1 MSLPATA
8 WCVRADH
15 AGSAETGNG
24 PEGDPSMTLPARSR
38 RDLPP
43 ATYSPSISTATAST
57 LGPDT
62 IGFRSSGQSPGED
75 PLQSTASPRTVHLI
89 GPGQVGRAFLRR
101 ASALPVTV
109 VAISDSTATVFD
121 KRGLDVEAVLAHKA
135 KAPLAWWPR
144 AEAIPTELAIAV
156 VGADIVVDAT
166 PTDAAGTAAAVERGR
181 AALRSGAF
189 LCLCAKNA
197 LAASPGWLLGA
208 HRGRVGIDAVLGGTG
223 QKLVGEL
230 DELRAHCRSLSLVGN
245 VTTTVIVQAI
255 ERGASVQ
262 AGIDE
267 ARARGLLE
275 ADPTCDFDGSDAATK
290 LVAVWG
296 AVFGDGGKPPAVDAV
311 RRDDVRDLDP
321 RLVQARARR
330 GATTRLIARG
340 SRNGDDLRVRF
351 EELPAGSPLAA
362 PPDRVVYGYELDR
375 GLRVHTGLAVGYER
389 TAQALVQD
397 VVTALGG
404 KVVRP

>member
-1 MSLPATA
+1 
-8 WCVRADH
+8 
-15 AGSAETGNG
+15 
-24 PEGDPSMTLPARSR
+24 
-38 RDLPP
+38 
-43 ATYSPSISTATAST
+43 

-62 IGFRSSGQSPGED
+62 VGFRSSGQSPGEL
-75 PLQSTASPRTVHLI
+75 PLSPNPQTRTVHLI

-101 ASALPVTV
+101 ARALPISV

-121 KRGLDVEAVLAHKA
+121 RGGLDVEAVLAHKA
-135 KAPLAWWPR
+135 KFPLAWWPR
-144 AEAIPTELAIAV
+144 AEAIPTALAIAV
-156 VGADIVVDAT
+156 VGADVVVDAT
-166 PTDAAGTAAAVERGR
+166 PTDASGTAAALERGR
-181 AALRSGAF
+181 AALRGGAF

-197 LAASPGWLLGA
+197 LAAASPEWLVGA

-223 QKLVGEL
+223 QKLVSEL
-230 DELRAHCRSLSLVGN
+230 DELRQHCRSLCLVGN

-255 ERGASVQ
+255 ERGASVE

-275 ADPTCDFDGSDAATK
+275 ADPTRDFDGSDAATK

-296 AVFGDGGKPPAVDAV
+296 AVFGDGSKPVPGVDGV
-311 RRDDVRDLDP
+311 RREDVRDLDA

-330 GATTRLIARG
+330 GATTRLVARG
-340 SRNGDDLRVRF
+340 SGNGDDLRVRF

-362 PPDRVVYGYELDR
+362 PPDRVVYGYELGH

-389 TAQALVQD
+389 TAEALVQD